1 MEDGSIDYRSEYGY
15 RCGPMSFKWLLHF
28 AVYWRESAPAKRR
41 ELHCHSDRDLSL
53 MLYRETGD
61 FDSIDSEFTAFDM
74 PIVFNAEIPQGT
86 FEIRDSVVA

>member
-1 MEDGSIDYRSEYGY
+1 
-15 RCGPMSFKWLLHF
+15 
-28 AVYWRESAPAKRR
+28 
-41 ELHCHSDRDLSL
+41 